1 MVKKLV
7 HNDTPPEPGTSLRE
21 PLRDTPVSAMV
32 DLPADDPVA
41 DTFDPQWIRQT
52 RYLRWKRNADIALA
66 STLMVLLAPAILI
79 TAAAVKASSPGPAFY
94 MQTRMGRF
102 GHPYRIIKLRSMRTD
117 AERKSGA
124 VWATKRDSRVTL
136 VGRILRKTHLD
147 ELPQLWNVLRGEM
160 SMVGPR
166 PERPEFLPMLS
177 SQVPN
182 YARRLLVAPGV
193 SGLAQVYL
201 PPDTDIAS
209 VTLKTAHDLHY
220 LRIVSL
226 SLDLRL
232 MAATALQA
240 GGVPHGL
247 VRRLF
252 WLPRPE
258 SISLAPVTE
267 PAAATT
273 SPDLSL
279 ESSAEMG
286 RTPAHGRSMTEASSS

>member
-166 PERPEFLPMLS
+166 PEMPFL
-177 SQVPN
+177 VEK
-182 YARRLLVAPGV
+182 YAPWERRRLDVKPGV
-193 SGLAQVYL
+193 TGLWQVIGRKNL
-201 PPDTDIAS
+201 P
-209 VTLKTAHDLHY
+209 LHLNMQYDLY
-220 LRIVSL
+220 YIKNQTFL
-226 SLDLRL
+226 LDLEI
-232 MAATALQA
+232 
-240 GGVPHGL
+240 
-247 VRRLF
+247 LF
-252 WLPRPE
+252 RT
-258 SISLAPVTE
+258 I
-267 PAAATT
+267 PAV
-273 SPDLSL
+273 LK
-279 ESSAEMG
+279 G
-286 RTPAHGRSMTEASSS
+286 RGAF